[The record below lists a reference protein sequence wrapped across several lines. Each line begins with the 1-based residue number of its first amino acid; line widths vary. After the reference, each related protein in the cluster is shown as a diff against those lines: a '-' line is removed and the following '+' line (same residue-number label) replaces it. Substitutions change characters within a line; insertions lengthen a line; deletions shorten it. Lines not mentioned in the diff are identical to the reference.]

1 MKNKEMIIAV
11 ILSGFMLVQ
20 GCAGYL
26 VYDRTSAERPA
37 IERSKCDNFLSVD
50 YENYKYVV
58 KNWDDEYAGDLEAEL
73 RAYPASRKMFD
84 DAKSSADT
92 SRILGVSSVALILAG
107 LGIFAATLANSGG
120 SNTGGGIAAGAIGA
134 LAGIAA
140 VPFSASYDNNARRKY
155 IDSVYIRNISGNEE
169 YYKKLLDDKCPDYY
183 LPVYDSAQLF
193 NGAIV
198 FGYYSAKDYSLDSDE
213 MKKIFGEFDGTGEE
227 LEYYKKEYRESYI
240 AAQMSPVFAGVS
252 FLTATDLPE
261 MEAKQR
267 KAYFKLVNKYDREC
281 FCR

>member
-1 MKNKEMIIAV
+1 MKDKKMFIAAV
-11 ILSGFMLVQ
+11 LSVFMFVQ

-26 VYDRTSAERPA
+26 VYDKSPAEKQNA
-37 IERSKCDNFLSVD
+37 KQSKCDNFLSVD

-58 KNWDDEYAGDLEAEL
+58 KNGDIEYAGDLEAEL
-73 RAYPASRKMFD
+73 RAYPASQKMFE

-92 SRILGVSSVALILAG
+92 SRILGVSSVVLMLAG
-107 LGIFAATLANSGG
+107 LGVFAATIANSGG
-120 SNTGGGIAAGAIGA
+120 SNTGGGIAAGSIAA
-134 LAGIAA
+134 LAGVIA

-169 YYKKLLDDKCPDYY
+169 HYKKLLDEKCPDYY

-193 NGAIV
+193 NGAVV
-198 FGYYSAKDYSLDSDE
+198 FGYYSDKSYSLDSDE
-213 MKKIFGEFDGTGEE
+213 MKKIFGEFDGTSDE

-240 AAQMSPVFAGVS
+240 AAQMSPVFAGVG
-252 FLTATDLPE
+252 FLAAPDLPA

-267 KAYFKLVNKYDREC
+267 EAYFKLVNKYDREC
-281 FCR
+281 FCK